1 MRINRLCRW
10 LGLGCMC
17 CLLLSCSSG
26 SGEARLDQ
34 PKVDTQGA
42 AAKAFE
48 QYDTNGD
55 GLLADD
61 ELASCPGM
69 LLFRKEYDIN
79 GDGISLAELEKRLE
93 LLYGKNAAGLM
104 LVNCELTSQGRPLA
118 SAKVRFVP
126 ESFLGDSVKT
136 AVGETDQSGRA
147 RIAIPDDQLPE
158 SDRGLRVMQIGIYRV
173 EIEHPSLTD
182 QDKKFGWEV
191 SGLTRGGDTPQ
202 IDIGR

>member
-1 MRINRLCRW
+1 MNRLCWW
-10 LGLGCMC
+10 LGPGCMC
-17 CLLLSCSSG
+17 TLLLSGSSG
-26 SGEARLDQ
+26 CGGAKLNQ
-34 PKVDTQGA
+34 PNVDTHGA
-42 AAKAFE
+42 AVKAFE

-55 GLLADD
+55 GLLTED

-104 LVNCELTSQGRPLA
+104 RVNCELTSRGRPLA

-136 AVGETDQSGRA
+136 AVGETDQNGEA

-158 SDRGLRVMQIGIYRV
+158 SDRGLSVMQAGIFRV
-173 EIEHPSLTD
+173 EIEHPKLTD
-182 QDKKFGWEV
+182 QEKKFGWEV
-191 SGLTRGGDTPQ
+191 SGLTRVGDTPQ
-202 IDIGR
+202 IDIGG